1 MKKMF
6 IIACSFYL
14 FTIAFGQQVEI
25 NSLYHNSISY
35 YNPAYTASQHQL
47 RGGAQYRDQWS
58 EIKGAPVNYF
68 GIFEQNFDSL
78 NSGSGITYTR
88 NEVGFLTFQTALI
101 NYRYEVRLS
110 HVNRL
115 LIGVSGGFSNLAL
128 DAIWFTPDSLP
139 NHSPLPNSSRETNFI
154 INSGVILKLNRF
166 SIGLSGLQLNRPNYD
181 QLNYRSE
188 IHSVLT
194 LDYKWLITRKFN
206 LKPALFWIT
215 DTKYMSLTTLLK
227 ANYNNMFW
235 GMGGYRFSDA
245 VVLAAGVLIRKRISL
260 GYNLDVINS
269 KLSNGVNYS
278 HGLYLNYQIQRPIV
292 NSFSTTGTPGF

>member
-1 MKKMF
+1 M
-6 IIACSFYL
+6 
-14 FTIAFGQQVEI
+14 
-25 NSLYHNSISY
+25 
-35 YNPAYTASQHQL
+35 
-47 RGGAQYRDQWS
+47 
-58 EIKGAPVNYF
+58 
-68 GIFEQNFDSL
+68 
-78 NSGSGITYTR
+78 
-88 NEVGFLTFQTALI
+88 
-101 NYRYEVRLS
+101 
-110 HVNRL
+110 
-115 LIGVSGGFSNLAL
+115 
-128 DAIWFTPDSLP
+128 
-139 NHSPLPNSSRETNFI
+139 
-154 INSGVILKLNRF
+154 LKLNHF

-206 LKPALFWIT
+206 LEPALFWIT

-235 GMGGYRFSDA
+235 GMGGYRFSDG
-245 VVLAAGVLIRKRISL
+245 VVLAAGVLIGKRISL

-292 NSFSTTGTPGF
+292 HSFSTTGTPGF